1 MFAGIGGISSAGED
15 YLLPHIIY
23 IIITIALF
31 MLNASE
37 QLKDEERKMYGP
49 YVGLKFTVL
58 MVVILSSF
66 NAENFLISIFCFLF
80 AILSVT
86 VGFIVKHKGLR
97 IYGLILSLISVVK
110 LVMID
115 ITYDNTLGHALSFFI
130 SGVLC
135 FVISA
140 IYTHVE
146 KKMQDGE

>member
-1 MFAGIGGISSAGED
+1 
-15 YLLPHIIY
+15 
-23 IIITIALF
+23 
-31 MLNASE
+31 MLNASK